1 MMADGIL
8 SLRKKSRFS
17 LMGYES
23 GKKIQKLGLDKSD
36 TSCLFMLDPR
46 LLFHALYRSG
56 IIPIGLNLLS

>member
-1 MMADGIL
+1 MADGIL

-36 TSCLFMLDPR
+36 TSCLFMLDLGSYFMHYIDPES
-46 LLFHALYRSG
+46 FQ
-56 IIPIGLNLLS
+56 